1 MKIPL
6 FAPVH
11 RGMFWLFFF
20 LLACSSPYVA
30 INEQRIAVEIA
41 DEPNEWQRGLQNR
54 TFLAQ
59 DTGMLFVF
67 PEPKE
72 VTFWM
77 KDTLIPL
84 DMLFI
89 DENGVI
95 QFIRHDVKPCKA
107 DPCQTYA
114 HQNIKYVLELPGTY
128 AELKGFK
135 TGDKLQILW

>member
-1 MKIPL
+1 VLINSTKI
-6 FAPVH
+6 
-11 RGMFWLFFF
+11 
-20 LLACSSPYVA
+20 S
-30 INEQRIAVEIA
+30 VEVA
-41 DEPNEWQRGLQNR
+41 DEPGEWQRGLQNR

-67 PEPKE
+67 PEAKE

-95 QFIRHDVKPCKA
+95 QSIRHDVMPCKA
-107 DPCQTYA
+107 DPCQTYTQ
-114 HQNIKYVLELPGTY
+114 QNIKYVLELPGTY
-128 AELKGFK
+128 AELKSFK
-135 TGDKLQILW
+135 TGDKITLP